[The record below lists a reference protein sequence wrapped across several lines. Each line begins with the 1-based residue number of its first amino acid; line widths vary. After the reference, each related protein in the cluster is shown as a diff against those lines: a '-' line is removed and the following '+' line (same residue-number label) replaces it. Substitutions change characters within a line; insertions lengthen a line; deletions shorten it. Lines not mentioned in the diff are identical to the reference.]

1 MSDKKVQVTDRRMF
15 TLDGELR
22 DEFRYLEE
30 ENRETPEASPGSRPA
45 APQPAAPRPAA
56 PQPAAPRPPAAAPPP
71 TPRVEGYP
79 DRSASSAPGFLDLV
93 GLLAEPASI
102 YLREASSD
110 DLGTMAGDAQKDQ
123 NLELARLHID
133 LLEVLQQKT
142 ASNLDPQERAML
154 DDVVYRLRLAYVQT
168 RG

>member
-1 MSDKKVQVTDRRMF
+1 MSDKRVQVTDRRMF

-22 DEFRYLEE
+22 DEFQYLAD
-30 ENRETPEASPGSRPA
+30 ETRAPRKAAEPAASPGPPPAAPPPA
-45 APQPAAPRPAA
+45 APQPAAP
-56 PQPAAPRPPAAAPPP
+56 AAPPGAP
-71 TPRVEGYP
+71 QVEGYP
-79 DRSASSAPGFLDLV
+79 DRPASAGPGILDLV

-102 YLREASSD
+102 YLREASSE
-110 DLGTMAGDAQKDQ
+110 DLGTMVGDAQRDQ

-142 ASNLDPQERAML
+142 ASNLDHQERAML
-154 DDVVYRLRLAYVQT
+154 DDVIYRLRLAYVQT

>member
-56 PQPAAPRPPAAAPPP
+56 PRPAEPRPPAAAPPP
-71 TPRVEGYP
+71 TPGVEGYP
-79 DRSASSAPGFLDLV
+79 DRSASSGPGFLDLV

-142 ASNLDPQERAML
+142 ASNLDPEERAML